1 MSALNRR
8 QKRAMRKMKTMH
20 GCANGYRRIEFAVEP
35 VKVQMCQLTNYDY
48 STMRLVLSYSLS

>member
-1 MSALNRR
+1 
-8 QKRAMRKMKTMH
+8 MKTMH
-20 GCANGYRRIEFAVEP
+20 GCANGYRRIQFAVEP